1 MLVNGIVNSWAES
14 ISKRDPM
21 LMASFYS
28 DDACLLATFSNFL
41 HGKDQIMD
49 YFIHFLN
56 KDDLK
61 CTITFNTT
69 HLDYDR
75 DTTIYNGFYTFSF
88 REYGQ
93 YKEVHARYT
102 YVVNLNKIITH
113 NSSLLPKNN

>member
-21 LMASFYS
+21 RMLEFYS
-28 DDACLLATFSNFL
+28 DNAVLLATYSNL
-41 HGKDQIMD
+41 LVGKDQILD
-49 YFIHFLN
+49 YFIHFLD
-56 KDDLK
+56 KEDLK
-61 CTITFNTT
+61 CTITYNNTQ
-69 HLDYDR
+69 LDYDK
-75 DTTIYNGFYTFSF
+75 DTSIYNGFYTFSF

-113 NSSLLPKNN
+113 HSSLLPE